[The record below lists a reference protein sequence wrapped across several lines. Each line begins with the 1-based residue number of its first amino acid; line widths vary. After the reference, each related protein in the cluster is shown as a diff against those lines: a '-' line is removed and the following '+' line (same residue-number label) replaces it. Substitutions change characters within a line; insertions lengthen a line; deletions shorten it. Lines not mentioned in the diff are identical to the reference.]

1 MKNRLTYN
9 IPGCGTLT
17 ANLFK
22 YTCSLRDFLQSYE
35 HIDRFRRINQLGK
48 LSEVFQGV
56 HHKRYDYV
64 FLQLALISE
73 LCKNKKS
80 DFGLSAEREF
90 CGQIPEMGK
99 KPSMGELLQCLAMLT
114 NIGYLEG
121 TFATARAW
129 LTYLKN
135 DKEKYNYFKNG
146 LAPQDRPLLKSIVS
160 NYDYYKFNTILGLF
174 FLQRY
179 KRKSAEHVE
188 FATELL
194 RLYANY
200 DRSNIQQAELF
211 ELYRTIRTIS
221 FITLDSFYAPVPF
234 NLELSSILLGFETL
248 YESLF
253 VKNTTY
259 RIALRNLERVL
270 QDSVYLSSD
279 SCLCTTRTSEN
290 ILEEIKGKPIT
301 SMMTLYYAVCPSC
314 NKEDLNTSINELDWE
329 REKKMVLNFRYRQS
343 QTPNL
348 PKALSDEVKWEKE
361 QRDLIGKSSCR
372 VSLLKNARSNEIKL
386 VYGLISKRND
396 LNIKAALKSIS
407 QAIKFSNKFEDKVLF
422 RRTRTIKNENEYIR
436 FALKAMFGWDK
447 RFILE
452 NKNNLNHAVFVSQGK
467 LDLIDKIE
475 RYLVSAPQF
484 LGADEIFE
492 VEKMRDLVNKIN
504 YSGLSIAYIGQTKLF
519 ESTKTNA
526 SAEFDGILIT
536 PNYSDGEIFGYVME
550 AKNYNGGLTD
560 AKKQLKDRVSKQL
573 IPDLKMRIMKLNNR
587 AAYSKIEMK

>member
-9 IPGCGTLT
+9 VPGCGTLT

-22 YTCSLRDFLQSYE
+22 YTCSLRDFLQFYE

-90 CGQIPEMGK
+90 CGELSEMGK
-99 KPSMGELLQCLAMLT
+99 HPSMGELLQCLAILT

-135 DKEKYNYFKNG
+135 DKEKYNFFKSG
-146 LAPQDRPLLKSIVS
+146 LDPQDRPLLKSIVD
-160 NYDYYKFNTILGLF
+160 NYDYYRFNTILGLF

-179 KRKSAEHVE
+179 KRKSNEHVE
-188 FATELL
+188 FASKLL
-194 RLYANY
+194 RLYANH
-200 DRSNIQQAELF
+200 DRTDIKQAELF

-259 RIALRNLERVL
+259 RIALKNLERVL

-279 SCLCTTRTSEN
+279 SCLCTTRTSEHT
-290 ILEEIKGKPIT
+290 LEELKTKSIT

-314 NKEDLNTSINELDWE
+314 NKEDLNTTVKELDWE
-329 REKKMVLNFRYRQS
+329 REKKLVLNFRYRIS

-372 VSLLKNARSNEIKL
+372 VSLLKNARNNEIKL
-386 VYGLISKRND
+386 VFGLISKHNES
-396 LNIKAALKSIS
+396 NIKAALKSIS
-407 QAIKFSNKFEDKVLF
+407 QSIKFSNNFGERVLF
-422 RRTRTIKNENEYIR
+422 RRTRKNENEYIR

-452 NKNNLNHAVFVSQGK
+452 NKNKKHPAVFVSQGK
-467 LDLIDKIE
+467 VDLIEKIDQ
-475 RYLVSAPQF
+475 YLASATEF
-484 LGADEIFE
+484 LGTDELFE
-492 VEKMRDLVNKIN
+492 VEKMKDLVTKVN
-504 YSGLSIAYIGQTKLF
+504 YSGLTIAYVGETKLF

-526 SAEFDGILIT
+526 SAEFDGILLT
-536 PNYSDGEIFGYVME
+536 PNYSNGEIFGYVME

-573 IPDLKMRIMKLNNR
+573 VKELKMKILKLNNR
-587 AAYSKIEMK
+587 AAYSKIELK